1 MCKLQPNYAY
11 TVNSVCCRFLSNQC
25 VHYATHTNA
34 GLLASLLECRVRRY
48 SSSTQKQVVVWLC
61 ETSRDRDAVL

>member
-25 VHYATHTNA
+25 VHYATRLTERISEA
-34 GLLASLLECRVRRY
+34 GSVAVENSL
-48 SSSTQKQVVVWLC
+48 K
-61 ETSRDRDAVL
+61 